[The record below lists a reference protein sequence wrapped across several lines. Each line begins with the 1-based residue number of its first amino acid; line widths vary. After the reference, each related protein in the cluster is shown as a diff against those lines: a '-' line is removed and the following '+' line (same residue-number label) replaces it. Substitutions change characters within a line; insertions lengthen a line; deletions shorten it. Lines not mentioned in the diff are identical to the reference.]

1 MQIPKIRTFISPQQS
16 RKTMN
21 KHNNEFTTLFHCIG
35 RNQMISLSDLGDRIF
50 YTGRKDNLPKNLY
63 DRLHEVEVSQITA
76 IGFEMTIEAIIR
88 IRLSCYAS
96 YTRYGNSETV
106 SFQKV

>member
-1 MQIPKIRTFISPQQS
+1 MT
-16 RKTMN
+16 N
-21 KHNNEFTTLFHCIG
+21 KHNNEFTSLFQCIG
-35 RNQMISLSDLGDRIF
+35 QNQMISLSDLGDRIF

-96 YTRYGNSETV
+96 YSCLLTSLLYWKILSLV
-106 SFQKV
+106 AFQ

>member
-1 MQIPKIRTFISPQQS
+1 MT
-16 RKTMN
+16 N
-21 KHNNEFTTLFHCIG
+21 KHNEFTNLFQCIG

-63 DRLHEVEVSQITA
+63 ARLQEVEVSQITA
-76 IGFEMTIEAIIR
+76 IR

-96 YTRYGNSETV
+96 YTRYGNSETL
-106 SFQKV
+106 SIQKV

>member
-1 MQIPKIRTFISPQQS
+1 MT
-16 RKTMN
+16 

-35 RNQMISLSDLGDRIF
+35 KNQMISLSDLG
-50 YTGRKDNLPKNLY
+50 DNLPKNLY

-88 IRLSCYAS
+88 IRLSCYAA
-96 YTRYGNSETV
+96 YTRFGNSETL
-106 SFQKV
+106 SIQKV

>member
-1 MQIPKIRTFISPQQS
+1 MQIPKIRTFTSPQQL

-21 KHNNEFTTLFHCIG
+21 KHNEFTSLFKCIG
-35 RNQMISLSDLGDRIF
+35 QNQMISLSDLGDRIF
-50 YTGRKDNLPKNLY
+50 YTGRKDNLPKELWG
-63 DRLHEVEVSQITA
+63 RLQEIEVVQITA

-96 YTRYGNSETV
+96 YTRYGNSETL
-106 SFQKV
+106 SIQKV

>member
-1 MQIPKIRTFISPQQS
+1 MT
-16 RKTMN
+16 N
-21 KHNNEFTTLFHCIG
+21 KHNEFTTLFHCIG
-35 RNQMISLSDLGDRIF
+35 QNQMISLSDLGDRIF
-50 YTGRKDNLPKNLY
+50 YTGRKDNLPKELWG
-63 DRLHEVEVSQITA
+63 RLQEIEVVQITA

>member
-1 MQIPKIRTFISPQQS
+1 MT
-16 RKTMN
+16 N
-21 KHNNEFTTLFHCIG
+21 KHNNEFTDLFQCIG
-35 RNQMISLSDLGDRIF
+35 QNQMISLSDLGDRIF

-96 YTRYGNSETV
+96 YTRYGNSDTL
-106 SFQKV
+106 SIQKV

>member
-1 MQIPKIRTFISPQQS
+1 MT
-16 RKTMN
+16 

-35 RNQMISLSDLGDRIF
+35 KNQMISLSDLGDRIF

-76 IGFEMTIEAIIR
+76 IGFEMTVEAIIR
-88 IRLSCYAS
+88 IRLSCYAA
-96 YTRYGNSETV
+96 YTRFGNSETL
-106 SFQKV
+106 SIQKV

>member
-16 RKTMN
+16 RTTMT
-21 KHNNEFTTLFHCIG
+21 KHNEFTKLFQCIG
-35 RNQMISLSDLGDRIF
+35 KNQMISLSDLGDRIF

-96 YTRYGNSETV
+96 YTRYGNSDTL
-106 SFQKV
+106 SIQKV